1 MQKLSKRKYPAL
13 EVDGKWFTGWTGE
26 IGDAVEAE
34 HVTRK
39 MRLQFLTTEKGMSS
53 ATAIFRDKEG
63 FRYTVSFGGLELII
77 KLLHWPR
84 SEWHQQYD
92 IEEIRDRNG
101 TWIEGTFMQV
111 KKGQNYFI
119 EPAEVEN
126 D

>member
-13 EVDGKWFTGWTGE
+13 EVGGKWFTGWAAE

-39 MRLQFLTTEKGMSS
+39 LRLQFLTTERGMSS
-53 ATAIFRDKEG
+53 ATAVFRDKEG
-63 FRYTVSFGGLELII
+63 FRYTISLNGLELII

-92 IEEIRDRNG
+92 IEEARDRTG
-101 TWIEGTFMQV
+101 TWIDGTFMQV

-119 EPAEVEN
+119 EPVEVGNE
-126 D
+126 